1 MSGRKYSIR
10 CDEKLENDL
19 IRAAKESNLTP
30 PKYIKVVL
38 TQSLYDNCSV
48 PKSIVQQQSIN
59 LMKEVQKIKNSYP
72 EVNTTGLERIGDQ
85 LCRISL

>member
-1 MSGRKYSIR
+1 MNGRKYSIR

-19 IRAAKESNLTP
+19 KWAAKESNLTP
-30 PKYIKVVL
+30 SKYIKGVL
-38 TQSLYDNCSV
+38 IQSLYDNYSV
-48 PKSIVQQQSIN
+48 PKNIVQQQSIN
-59 LMKEVQKIKNSYP
+59 LIKEVQIIKDNYP

>member
-19 IRAAKESNLTP
+19 IKESNLTT
-30 PKYIKVVL
+30 PKYIKAVL
-38 TQSLYDNCSV
+38 TQSLYDNYSV